1 MTYAMSGRTPAHTEY
16 SSLLLML
23 LFIFLKVRN
32 RECWSHDRTRPNP
45 SSQENQ
51 AKFPVPD
58 SSALAGLEL
67 QGCITRS
74 YGVDLCFFFT
84 PFSEKRGEGGP

>member
-1 MTYAMSGRTPAHTEY
+1 MTERGPTPVHR
-16 SSLLLML
+16 
-23 LFIFLKVRN
+23 K
-32 RECWSHDRTRPNP
+32 
-45 SSQENQ
+45 NQ

-58 SSALAGLEL
+58 FSALAGLEQ